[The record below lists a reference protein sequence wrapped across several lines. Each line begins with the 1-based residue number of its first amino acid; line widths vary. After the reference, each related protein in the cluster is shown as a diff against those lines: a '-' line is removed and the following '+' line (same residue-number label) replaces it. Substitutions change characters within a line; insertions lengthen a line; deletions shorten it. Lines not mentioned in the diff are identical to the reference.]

1 MKKILKIIMCIL
13 SCYALIGLG
22 WITKD
27 MIIHEQCKNGIP
39 ILGYHGVVEDQE
51 KKLNYAHNTYF
62 MSVSELEKQFAYL
75 HDHQFQTLT
84 MNEVNEYY
92 HQQKQVPEKCVCIT
106 FDDGYK
112 NFLTLVKPLLQK
124 YNLKATCFVIGH
136 KAISDNPLYLQKD
149 ELINDDYVQF
159 YSHSYDLHH
168 IAHLPKQKLI
178 ETLSVKEIQQ
188 DFLNNE
194 NIVSSDYFAFPYGVT
209 SSNAKQYLASS
220 QVKLAFGY
228 NQNRTMTYHDNPYCL
243 PRYQMFAGI
252 PMFLFQWWIE

>member
-1 MKKILKIIMCIL
+1 M
-13 SCYALIGLG
+13 
-22 WITKD
+22 D
-27 MIIHEQCKNGIP
+27 
-39 ILGYHGVVEDQE
+39 
-51 KKLNYAHNTYF
+51 
-62 MSVSELEKQFAYL
+62 
-75 HDHQFQTLT
+75 
-84 MNEVNEYY
+84 EVNEYY

-228 NQNRTMTYHDNPYCL
+228 NQNRTMTYHDDPYCL